1 MSGYMS
7 LETSSKEQTS
17 GNSIAG
23 GSIKMRHLSPELFLE
38 LQLIKIHN
46 HEGVNSL
53 RLKRAATPEAV
64 AGYQPYERVEHGV
77 AQWTGSA
84 SGSGSVALT
93 FGTAFKDVPEVF
105 VTVQGRASVDCYT
118 TTNTPT
124 TTGVTIYW
132 ALGTG
137 TATAINLT
145 WLALGR

>member
-1 MSGYMS
+1 MAYLD
-7 LETSSKEQTS
+7 LETAPKEQTS

-38 LQLIKIHN
+38 IQLIKIHN

-53 RLKRAATPEAV
+53 RLSKSATPGMV

-77 AQWTGSA
+77 VVWTGAA

-93 FGTAFKDVPEVF
+93 FGKAFKDVPEVF
-105 VTVQGRASVDCYT
+105 ITVQGRASVDCYT

-137 TATAINLT
+137 TATSISLT
-145 WLALGR
+145 WMALGR